1 MDLEY
6 GPEYKDF
13 TKEVESFCEKY
24 KGLSFT
30 DGSNIHQEVQ
40 EVLVAPKC
48 LGLNGKKP

>member
-6 GPEYKDF
+6 GPEYQNF

-30 DGSNIHQEVQ
+30 DGSNNPLKFRRFWWPPDV
-40 EVLVAPKC
+40 
-48 LGLNGKKP
+48 